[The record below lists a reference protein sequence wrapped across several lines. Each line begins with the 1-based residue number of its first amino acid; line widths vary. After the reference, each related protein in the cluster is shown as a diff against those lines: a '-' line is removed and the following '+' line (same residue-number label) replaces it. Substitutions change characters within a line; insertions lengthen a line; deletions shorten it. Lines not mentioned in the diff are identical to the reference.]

1 MKNWIIWLSFS
12 INQNGTKFNKA
23 EVYALWLSILQPTL
37 YINKRN
43 FLQDAIYKLLQFKTI
58 CICHLPL

>member
-1 MKNWIIWLSFS
+1 MKNWIIWLSFF
-12 INQNGTKFNKA
+12 INQTGTKFNKA
-23 EVYALWLSILQPTL
+23 EVNVLWLSILQPTL
-37 YINKRN
+37 YINKRS